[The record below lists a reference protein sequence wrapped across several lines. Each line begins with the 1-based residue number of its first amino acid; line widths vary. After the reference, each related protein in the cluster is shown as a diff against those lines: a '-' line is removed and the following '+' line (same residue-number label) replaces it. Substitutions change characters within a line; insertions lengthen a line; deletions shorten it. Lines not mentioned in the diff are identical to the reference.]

1 MSNDLFN
8 SLDADTQQIFLD
20 AAQEAAEYERAWVAD
35 QESTQLQ
42 ALKDNGMEVIE
53 DPDLES
59 FKEAVQPVYDQYTE
73 YADYVSRI
81 QEVIA
86 NMQ

>member
-53 DPDLES
+53 EPDLES
-59 FKEAVQPVYDQYTE
+59 FKAAVQPVYDQYTE